1 MSIAS
6 KPLDILKKGLS
17 KFKATTKARKDELN
31 AKLACK
37 ETISSFDEQWL
48 DSVANTVD
56 EQRVL
61 DTLEAASDYERGV
74 GRLDENGKAIVRK
87 LREWAGDLAKVAGS
101 KRKRTCFVRMC
112 TRESM

>member
-1 MSIAS
+1 MSMAS
-6 KPLDILKKGLS
+6 KPLNILKKGLS
-17 KFKATTKARKDELN
+17 KFKTTTKARKDELN

-37 ETISSFDEQWL
+37 ETISSFDEKWL

-56 EQRVL
+56 EQHVL
-61 DTLEAASDYERGV
+61 DALEATSDY
-74 GRLDENGKAIVRK
+74 K
-87 LREWAGDLAKVAGS
+87 LAKVAGN